1 MGTNRLSRFIP
12 QPKHAETRF
21 VGSWVCPCL
30 SCAVPC
36 SENLGAFWLGGWT
49 GIFRCIYVFIL
60 LWILLDF
67 VGLCEKQAVRAWSI
81 SEWLQ
86 EFDHSFAAKMQSTH
100 PPYSRAEHQVV
111 SISQQGK
118 FKDSKGVHGPDHHI
132 LYSTSKIIPNK
143 GVVNPCKFNIMLLV
157 HPHNYGQVTMVSQW
171 TGLLTAPAVEE
182 GAPATC
188 LRMDSD
194 HGSPGVPTCMHM
206 TCKNGNTYKHHM
218 TSVCI

>member
-1 MGTNRLSRFIP
+1 MKSRLSGLDLYPNDFRNLIIP
-12 QPKHAETRF
+12 LQLR
-21 VGSWVCPCL
+21 
-30 SCAVPC
+30 C
-36 SENLGAFWLGGWT
+36 SQLTHLTPE
-49 GIFRCIYVFIL
+49 
-60 LWILLDF
+60 
-67 VGLCEKQAVRAWSI
+67 QSI
-81 SEWLQ
+81 KSYQ
-86 EFDHSFAAKMQSTH
+86 Y
-100 PPYSRAEHQVV
+100 PSRAN
-111 SISQQGK
+111 
-118 FKDSKGVHGPDHHI
+118 SKIQRDFMAQI
-132 LYSTSKIIPNK
+132 ITYYIYSTSKIIPNK